1 MIDIDK
7 IEEAFEFKEIKD
19 ILRLEYNNNLNNM
32 FCNYNWLTVFDREY
46 FFKILWYYR
55 ENKKLNWI
63 KIINSG
69 QFIWSLNDFYRFREY
84 FNWNDMTYQ
93 ILAGSFEQTEVSIYT
108 FLKVFEKYINWHLIN
123 RLIGVDNLQ
132 KFKQAFMIEVQ

>member
-1 MIDIDK
+1 
-7 IEEAFEFKEIKD
+7 
-19 ILRLEYNNNLNNM
+19 M

-55 ENKKLNWI
+55 ENKILNWI

-69 QFIWSLNDFYRFREY
+69 QFIWSLNDLWKFREY
-84 FNWNDMTYQ
+84 FNWTDMTYQ
-93 ILAGSFEQTEVSIYT
+93 ILAGNFEQTGVSIYT

-123 RLIGVDNLQ
+123 KLTGVDNLQ
-132 KFKQAFMIEVQ
+132 KFKQAFMIDEE

>member
-7 IEEAFEFKEIKD
+7 IEEALEFKEIKD

-55 ENKKLNWI
+55 KNKTLNWI

-69 QFIWSLNDFYRFREY
+69 QFIWSLNDFYRFCEY
-84 FNWNDMTYQ
+84 FNWTEMTYQ
-93 ILAGSFEQTEVSIYT
+93 ILAGNFKQTEVSIYT
-108 FLKVFEKYINWHLIN
+108 FLKLFEKYINWHLIN
-123 RLIGVDNLQ
+123 KLIGVDNLQ
-132 KFKQAFMIEVQ
+132 KFKQAFMITEE